1 MKKFKLNKKSIIA
14 TLAISLAFGLL
25 GPTTLFAATAPVLG
39 TNSTYGVVSSTYT
52 GNVAATTITG
62 NICYT
67 SGPGTF
73 APTLVGG
80 TLTTPCTGIT
90 NGTPQG
96 TALTTLNTQACT
108 AITPVGGA
116 LNTWVIGSNPAGTF
130 PPGCY
135 AVTGAMVITTGTT
148 VTLDATAS
156 GGDGGNVW
164 VFKSTGALTT
174 GASTVGFPSVVLA
187 NGASATNVFWAP
199 AAATT
204 LGANFA
210 VSATPTF
217 VGTIIDDAG
226 ITIGHFANLLGRALD
241 YATTVTTDANIITV
255 PTTLNV
261 VKLVVNTGGGTA
273 VAGDFSVN
281 VKLAGTDVSGSPAVG
296 VVTPGRSYA
305 LAAGT
310 YVVSETANASYTTT
324 FSGACNASGSVT
336 LVVGDNAICTVINTY
351 NIPGSSSGGSS
362 FAILPL
368 INVTKI
374 PNPLS
379 LPAGPGL
386 VTYTYV
392 AKNIGTVTMIGPWVK
407 DDKCADVKY
416 VSGDTNN
423 NGRLSVGESWT
434 YTCTKIVS
442 VTETNVATAHGQSN
456 GWDVY
461 DTASATVVVGVALI
475 PPLIHLEKV
484 PNVFILPAGGG
495 PVTYSY
501 LVTNIGT
508 VPMSDVTISDDKCT
522 GLPARVIGHPG
533 DLNKNNLLDTNET
546 FHFTCQTNL
555 TKTTTNTGTAT
566 GHANGFTT
574 IDYSS
579 ATVVVAAPGL
589 PNTGLSPEGE
599 NASRNMMVLAGFLAV
614 SIFYY
619 VARRKQTA

>member
-1 MKKFKLNKKSIIA
+1 M
-14 TLAISLAFGLL
+14 T
-25 GPTTLFAATAPVLG
+25 
-39 TNSTYGVVSSTYT
+39 
-52 GNVAATTITG
+52 
-62 NICYT
+62 
-67 SGPGTF
+67 
-73 APTLVGG
+73 
-80 TLTTPCTGIT
+80 
-90 NGTPQG
+90 
-96 TALTTLNTQACT
+96 
-108 AITPVGGA
+108 
-116 LNTWVIGSNPAGTF
+116 
-130 PPGCY
+130 
-135 AVTGAMVITTGTT
+135 ITTGTT
-148 VTLDATAS
+148 VTLDATAP

-199 AAATT
+199 ATAAT
-204 LGANFA
+204 LGANYA

-217 VGTIIDDAG
+217 VGTIITDAG

-241 YATTVTTDANIITV
+241 FATTVTTDANIITV
-255 PTTLNV
+255 PTTLHV

-281 VKLAGTDVSGSPAVG
+281 IKLAGTDVANSPAVG

-310 YVVSETANASYTTT
+310 YVVSETPNASYTTT

-336 LVVGDNAICTVINTY
+336 LAVGDDATCTVINTY
-351 NIPGSSSGGSS
+351 NIAGSSSGGGSS

-368 INVTKI
+368 INLTKV
-374 PNPLS
+374 PSPLS

-392 AKNIGTVTMIGPWVK
+392 AKNIGVVAMIGPWVK
-407 DDKCADVKY
+407 DDKCSDVKY

-434 YTCTKIVS
+434 YTCTKMVYA
-442 VTETNVATAHGQSN
+442 TETNTATAHGQSS

-461 DTASATVVVGVALI
+461 DTANATVVVGAALV
-475 PPLIHLEKV
+475 PPLIHLEKI
-484 PNVFILPAGGG
+484 PNVFSLRAGGG

-501 LVTNIGT
+501 LVTNVGT
-508 VPMSDVTISDDKCT
+508 VPMSDVTITDDKCT
-522 GLPARVIGHPG
+522 GLPSRVVGHPG

-546 FHFTCQTNL
+546 FQFTCQTNL

-566 GHANGFTT
+566 GHANGVTS

-589 PNTGLSPEGE
+589 PNTGFSPESG
-599 NASRNMMVLAGFLAV
+599 RNIAILAGLFAV

-619 VARRKQTA
+619 VARRRQTI

>member
-1 MKKFKLNKKSIIA
+1 MKKFKFTKNSVVA
-14 TLAISLAFGLL
+14 TLAISAVLSLFVPA
-25 GPTTLFAATAPVLG
+25 TLFAATAPALG

-62 NICYT
+62 DICYT

-73 APTLVGG
+73 TPTLISGA
-80 TLTTPCTGIT
+80 LTQPCTAGT
-90 NGTPQG
+90 NGTPQA

-116 LNTWVIGSNPAGTF
+116 LNTWVIGANAAGTF

-135 AVTGAMVITTGTT
+135 AVTGAMTITTGTT
-148 VTLDATAS
+148 VTLDLTAT

-174 GASTVGFPSVVLA
+174 GASTAGFPSVVLA
-187 NGASATNVFWAP
+187 NGASASNVFWAP

-217 VGTIIDDAG
+217 IGTIIDDAG
-226 ITIGHFANLLGRALD
+226 ISIGHFANLLGRALD

-255 PTTLNV
+255 PTSLHV

-273 VAGDFSVN
+273 VASDFSVN
-281 VKLAGTDVSGSPAVG
+281 VKLAGVDVAGSPAVG
-296 VVTPGRSYA
+296 VVTPGRAYA
-305 LAAGT
+305 LSAGT
-310 YVVSETANASYTTT
+310 YVVSETANPSYTTT

-336 LVVGDNAICTVINTY
+336 LAVGANATCTIINTF
-351 NIPGSSSGGSS
+351 NIAGSTSGGSS

-368 INVTKI
+368 INVTKV

-379 LPAGPGL
+379 LPSGPGL

-392 AKNIGTVTMIGPWVK
+392 AKNIGTVSMIGPWVK
-407 DDKCADVKY
+407 DDKCTDVKY
-416 VSGDTNN
+416 VSGDTNK

-434 YTCTKIVS
+434 YTCTKMVS
-442 VTETNVATAHGQSN
+442 VTETNTATAHGQAS

-461 DTASATVVVGVALI
+461 DTANATVVVGVALT

-484 PNVFILPAGGG
+484 PNVFALPAKGG

-501 LVTNIGT
+501 LVTNVGT
-508 VPMSDVTISDDKCT
+508 VPMSDVTITDDKCT
-522 GLPARVIGHPG
+522 GLPGRVVGHPG
-533 DLNKNNLLDTNET
+533 DLNKDNLLDVNEAWQ
-546 FHFTCQTNL
+546 FTCLTNL
-555 TKTTTNTGTAT
+555 TKTTTNTATAE
-566 GHANGFTT
+566 GHANGFTS

-579 ATVVVAAPGL
+579 ATVVVASPGL
-589 PNTGLSPEGE
+589 PNTGFGPNDKGLMNILVPAGVLALLLSFY
-599 NASRNMMVLAGFLAV
+599 MVL
-614 SIFYY
+614 
-619 VARRKQTA
+619 RKRTV

>member
-1 MKKFKLNKKSIIA
+1 MKKFNFNKKSIIA
-14 TLAISLAFGLL
+14 ALAISFAVGLSA
-25 GPTTLFAATAPVLG
+25 PATLFAATAPVLG

-62 NICYT
+62 DICYT

-73 APTLVGG
+73 APTIVGG
-80 TLTTPCTGIT
+80 TLTTPCTSGT
-90 NGTPQG
+90 NGTPQA
-96 TALTTLNTQACT
+96 TALSTLNTQACT

-116 LNTWVIGSNPAGTF
+116 LNTWVIGANAAGTF

-135 AVTGAMVITTGTT
+135 AVTGAMTITTGTT
-148 VTLDATAS
+148 VTLDATAP

-174 GASTVGFPSVVLA
+174 GASTAGFPSVVLA

-199 AAATT
+199 AAAAT

-217 VGTIIDDAG
+217 VGTIITDAG
-226 ITIGHFANLLGRALD
+226 ITLGHFANLLGRALD
-241 YATTVTTDANIITV
+241 FATTVTTDANIITV
-255 PTTLNV
+255 PTTLHV

-281 VKLAGTDVSGSPAVG
+281 VKLAGTDVANSPAVG

-310 YVVSETANASYTTT
+310 YVVSETANPSYTTT
-324 FSGACNASGSVT
+324 FSGACNSSGSVT
-336 LVVGDNAICTVINTY
+336 LAVGDDAICTVINTY
-351 NIPGSSSGGSS
+351 NIAGTSGGGSS

-368 INVTKI
+368 INLTKV
-374 PNPLS
+374 PSPLA

-392 AKNIGTVTMIGPWVK
+392 AKNIGVVDMIGAWVK
-407 DDKCADVKY
+407 DDKCSDVKY
-416 VSGDTNN
+416 VSGDTNTN
-423 NGRLSVGESWT
+423 NVLNVKESWT
-434 YTCTKIVS
+434 YTCTKLVS
-442 VTETNVATAHGQSN
+442 QTETNAATAHGQSS

-461 DTASATVVVGVALI
+461 DTANATVVVGSALV

-484 PNVFILPAGGG
+484 PNVFALPAGGG

-508 VPMSDVTISDDKCT
+508 VPMSDVTISDDKCDS
-522 GLPARVIGHPG
+522 LPARVVGHPG
-533 DLNKNNLLDTNET
+533 DLNKNDLLDTNET
-546 FHFTCQTNL
+546 FQFTCQTNL

-566 GHANGFTT
+566 GHANGFTSV
-574 IDYSS
+574 DYSS
-579 ATVVVAAPGL
+579 ATVIVAAPGL
-589 PNTGLSPEGE
+589 PNTGFSSESG
-599 NASRNMMVLAGFLAV
+599 RNISIFVGLLAV

-619 VARRKQTA
+619 IARRKQTV